1 MHNTICNWKSL
12 YNICGYPIHVFF
24 LVFPLFKC
32 TYIKIHIVKD
42 LLFSPAWHRDI
53 YYTQL
58 HDETMDLYL
67 YQGRPYISYI
77 YRISWCYLLIYK
89 CFVYVF
95 LVHLLNCVFHFK
107 IVFIHVHLCT
117 KTLVT
122 MIFTCT
128 YMYMYMYMYIQDQE
142 HSHEFTWQFTREL
155 NFTKI
160 YVKKVYARFK
170 RISMWNFR
178 VFFFMKHWS
187 QKWLCIFLYFPIC

>member
-1 MHNTICNWKSL
+1 MSKVYYFPRHDIAIYITHSYTTKQWTCIYTKDV
-12 YNICGYPIHVFF
+12 PIYH
-24 LVFPLFKC
+24 
-32 TYIKIHIVKD
+32 T
-42 LLFSPAWHRDI
+42 
-53 YYTQL
+53 
-58 HDETMDLYL
+58 
-67 YQGRPYISYI
+67 

-107 IVFIHVHLCT
+107 LVFIHVHLCT

-128 YMYMYMYMYIQDQE
+128 YMYMYIQDQE

-160 YVKKVYARFK
+160 YVKKARFK

-187 QKWLCIFLYFPIC
+187 QKWFCIFLYFPIC

>member
-1 MHNTICNWKSL
+1 MSKVYYFPRHDIAIYITHSYTTKQWTCIYTKDV
-12 YNICGYPIHVFF
+12 PIYH
-24 LVFPLFKC
+24 
-32 TYIKIHIVKD
+32 T
-42 LLFSPAWHRDI
+42 
-53 YYTQL
+53 
-58 HDETMDLYL
+58 
-67 YQGRPYISYI
+67 

-128 YMYMYMYMYIQDQE
+128 YMYMYMYIQDQE

-160 YVKKVYARFK
+160 YVKKARFK

-178 VFFFMKHWS
+178 VFFLWS
-187 QKWLCIFLYFPIC
+187 IGARSGFVFFCIFLFVSINLWYFYIVSCAIRHSHCSYIQ

>member
-1 MHNTICNWKSL
+1 MWLSNTR
-12 YNICGYPIHVFF
+12 FF

-32 TYIKIHIVKD
+32 IYIKIHIVKG

-128 YMYMYMYMYIQDQE
+128 YMYMYMYIQDQE

-160 YVKKVYARFK
+160 YVKKARFK